1 MALDRETRIQ
11 IPVAWEAALEQAA
24 PTIHQGT
31 KIQNLKA
38 QAQGRTL
45 IQGTRMAAQAAT
57 LGPFHQECKVAVQD
71 KDLGPQL
78 REECLLYSK
87 IKQYLHLL
95 PLLTSLLNNPTNVLI
110 FLKSVCN

>member
-1 MALDRETRIQ
+1 MARVRETRIS
-11 IPVAWEAALEQAA
+11 IPVAWESVL
-24 PTIHQGT
+24 IHKAT

-110 FLKSVCN
+110 FLKSVCNSFLVM